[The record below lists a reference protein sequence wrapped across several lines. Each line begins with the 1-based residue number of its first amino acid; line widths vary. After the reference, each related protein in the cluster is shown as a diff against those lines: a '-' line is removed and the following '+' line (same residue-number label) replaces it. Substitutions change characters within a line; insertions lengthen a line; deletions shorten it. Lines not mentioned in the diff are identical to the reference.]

1 MLLCYWFIIA
11 AAFVAYFYVWATGG
25 AKRSRDKAAVAAFF
39 TIYIFC
45 VCFRAITVGVD
56 TQHYVKYF
64 ESSAVLGWEK
74 TFARSDIE
82 IGFQMFAAFSAVFG
96 GARAGFILAGI
107 ISILPLAILYLNE
120 TEDGLLCCSF
130 FLISLLFE
138 FFFSG
143 VRQGLAVGIG
153 VASFYFVKRRRLV
166 PFLLMVLLA
175 TLMHRSAY
183 IVLAMYP
190 LYNVRITQRWVPF
203 AALALIIIYIFR
215 DFIFSTILLPMFG
228 SDYLSTYEYLIG
240 SSGQGSL
247 AVLFVLLAL
256 YSCVMLDSRQS
267 DDSTLGLRNILLLAA
282 AIHMFTPLHPV
293 VCRMNYYFIPFIPLA
308 LAKVNN
314 RVKPQLQFVS
324 QLATFI
330 LPAYFVGY
338 FLLLKADSLS
348 IAPYL
353 FCFQ

>member
-1 MLLCYWFIIA
+1 MLLCYWFVVA
-11 AAFVAYFYVWATGG
+11 APCVAYCFAWAMGRE
-25 AKRSRDKAAVAAFF
+25 KNMRDKAAVAAFF
-39 TIYIFC
+39 VVYIFC
-45 VCFRAITVGVD
+45 VCLRSPSVGVD

-64 ESSAVLGWEK
+64 ESATVFGWEK

-82 IGFQMFAAFSAVFG
+82 VGFQMFAAFSALFG
-96 GARAGFILAGI
+96 GSRAGFILAGVI
-107 ISILPLAILYLNE
+107 GILPIAVLYLKE

-153 VASFYFVKRRRLV
+153 VASFYFVKRKKLV

-175 TLMHRSAY
+175 ASMHKSAY
-183 IVLAMYP
+183 VVLVMYP
-190 LYNVRITQRWVPF
+190 LYNVRITQKWVPF
-203 AALALIIIYIFR
+203 AALILIFIYVFR
-215 DFIFSTILLPMFG
+215 ESIFSTVLLPMLG
-228 SDYLSTYEYLIG
+228 ADYLSTYEYLTG
-240 SSGQGSL
+240 TSGQGSL
-247 AVLFVLLAL
+247 AVLFVLFAL

-267 DDSTLGLRNILLLAA
+267 DDGTLGLRNILLLAA

-314 RVKPQLQFVS
+314 RAKPRFQFIR
-324 QLATFI
+324 QLACFV
-330 LPAYFVGY
+330 LPVYFVAY
-338 FLLLKADSLS
+338 FLLLKADSLG
-348 IAPYL
+348 IAPYV